1 MSFDLSRHSG
11 HELTQHNMSKN
22 VYFIC
27 REKNRYQW
35 KSVFCSSPN
44 SDNTLG
50 GPTDTGVSANYFSL
64 FVLLL
69 NTVIHFVLSMRLLN
83 LVLSN
88 VTAYISQTLQCTKL
102 GNLSLCLNLKINTPE
117 HVSFPPLCKSE
128 EKMSQK
134 VLSKR
139 FLNSCS
145 AIRVTISSLFSRFWH
160 FWPFLMRL
168 LPVLQTATGW
178 R

>member
-1 MSFDLSRHSG
+1 
-11 HELTQHNMSKN
+11 MSKN

-50 GPTDTGVSANYFSL
+50 GPKDTGVSANYFSL

-69 NTVIHFVLSMRLLN
+69 NTVMLFVQSMSLLN
-83 LVLSN
+83 LVLFN
-88 VTAYISQTLQCTKL
+88 VTADISQTLQCTKL
-102 GNLSLCLNLKINTPE
+102 GTLSLCLNLKINTPE

-128 EKMSQK
+128 EKK
-134 VLSKR
+134 CYHLKLKFSK
-139 FLNSCS
+139 
-145 AIRVTISSLFSRFWH
+145 
-160 FWPFLMRL
+160 
-168 LPVLQTATGW
+168 
-178 R
+178 